1 MDGTGLHHRVEGL
14 VIVHLETM
22 GEAPQDPMSLV
33 PIQGAIRLQLLL
45 EDPFP
50 GDNISA
56 KEARHQVPI
65 VVRLQGLI
73 LLHSVL
79 LVGVGERT
87 TDRGR
92 LRGERQRGGR
102 ENMSGHHRVDVPR
115 VPVEGNK
122 VIHRRRLA
130 SGSQSIGPAMSL
142 VDVNGVREVRQRGR
156 FGRRQLVRERGISLS
171 GTVTKRLG

>member
-14 VIVHLETM
+14 VIVHLGM
-22 GEAPQDPMSLV
+22 LGEAPQDPMSLV

-56 KEARHQVPI
+56 REARHQVPI

-73 LLHSVL
+73 HLHSAP
-79 LVGVGERT
+79 LVGIGEHT
-87 TDRGR
+87 TDRGQ
-92 LRGERQRGGR
+92 LGGERRRGH
-102 ENMSGHHRVDVPR
+102 ENISGHHRVDVPR
-115 VPVEGNK
+115 VPVEGNR

-130 SGSQSIGPAMSL
+130 SGSRSIGPAMSL
-142 VDVNGVREVRQRGR
+142 VDMNGVREARQRGR
-156 FGRRQLVRERGISLS
+156 LGRRQLVREQGVSL
-171 GTVTKRLG
+171 